1 MGISVL
7 LVDDS
12 RPFLRAA
19 QSLLTREGIDVL
31 EVAAT
36 TAEALELVERLEP
49 DAVLV
54 DVNLGAES
62 GFELARQLA
71 DDEHGRRST
80 VILMS
85 THAEAEYADL
95 LAECSAAGFLTK
107 SRLSGDAIRLIH
119 DGAEH

>member
-1 MGISVL
+1 MGITAL

-12 RPFLRAA
+12 RPFLKAA
-19 QSLLTREGIDVL
+19 QSLLAREGIDVL
-31 EVAAT
+31 EVAST
-36 TAEALELVERLEP
+36 TAETLELVARLEP

-62 GFELARQLA
+62 GFDLARRLA
-71 DDEHGRRST
+71 EDEHGRRAT

-95 LAECSAAGFLTK
+95 IAESSVAGFLTK

-119 DGAEH
+119 EGAKH

>member
-7 LVDDS
+7 IVDDS
-12 RPFLRAA
+12 GPFLAAA
-19 QSLLTREGIDVL
+19 QSLLEREGVDVL
-31 EVAAT
+31 EVAST
-36 TAEALELVERLEP
+36 TAQALELVERLEP

-54 DVNLGAES
+54 DINLGAES
-62 GFELARQLA
+62 GFDLASRLA

-95 LAECSAAGFLTK
+95 LAESSAAGFLTK

-119 DGAEH
+119 DGAKH

>member
-1 MGISVL
+1 MAFSVV

-12 RPFLRAA
+12 QPFLKAARA
-19 QSLLTREGIDVL
+19 LLTREGVDVL
-31 EVAAT
+31 EVAST
-36 TAEALELVERLEP
+36 TAQALGLVRELEP

-71 DDEHGRRST
+71 DDECGRRST

-95 LAECSAAGFLTK
+95 IRESSVAGFLTK

-119 DGAEH
+119 EGAEH